1 MSITVV
7 ASVTAV
13 GSDTRK
19 TMYGKAKI
27 VVVYCGAADLRG
39 CRLALGIAEGA
50 WDGGAE
56 VRVRCMQRLVPPAD
70 MLLAPEWVDALDE
83 TEGVAVATAED
94 LAWADAV
101 CVGASADGDI
111 VRAQLANLVRALRPG
126 RGCVVVTSGASTVPA
141 LGVQIPHTS
150 APTDK
155 VDAPSARELETAREE
170 GRRIAEATLALLVA
184 RSPLAV
190 A

>member
-19 TMYGKAKI
+19 TMYKAKI

-70 MLLAPEWVDALDE
+70 MLLAPEWVDALGE
-83 TEGVAVATAED
+83 TDGVAVASAED

-111 VRAQLANLVRALRPG
+111 VRAQLANLLRALRPG
-126 RGCVVVTSGASTVPA
+126 RGCIVVTSGASTASA
-141 LGVQIPHTS
+141 LGVQAHTS

-170 GRRIAEATLALLVA
+170 GLRIAEATLALLVA